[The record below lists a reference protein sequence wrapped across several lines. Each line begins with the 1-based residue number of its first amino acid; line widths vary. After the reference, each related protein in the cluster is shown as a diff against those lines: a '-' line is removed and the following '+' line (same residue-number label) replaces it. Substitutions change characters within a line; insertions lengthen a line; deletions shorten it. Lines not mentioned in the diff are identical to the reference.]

1 MKIIQ
6 LVSHQDKLY
15 ALGDDGILYEKKQ
28 FSYDAAFSA
37 WVKVLSSEDV
47 AEPSDIAHKHHEIVS
62 PTTLN
67 VGITEATQV

>member
-15 ALGDDGILYEKKQ
+15 ALGDDGVLYEKKQ
-28 FSYDAAFSA
+28 FSYDSAYSA

-47 AEPSDIAHKHHEIVS
+47 AQANEIAQKHHENVELNN
-62 PTTLN
+62 PTLRN
-67 VGITEATQV
+67 DEFN